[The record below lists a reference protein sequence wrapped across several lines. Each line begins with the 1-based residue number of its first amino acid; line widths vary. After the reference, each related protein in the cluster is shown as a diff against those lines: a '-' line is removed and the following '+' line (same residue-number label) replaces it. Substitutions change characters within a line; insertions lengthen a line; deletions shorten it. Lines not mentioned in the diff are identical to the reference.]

1 MSDPDRKVRGLTAP
15 LFIFLYL
22 PSGLTQGFVT
32 VTLSYILANRDVS
45 VAAIAGLVSLN
56 LLPWTWKF
64 LVGPV
69 LDMTLSSVRW
79 FMICIGVTA
88 AIFVALA
95 FAPLDAA
102 GMPLLSVL
110 SLALGAAG
118 SASGSSA
125 TAAMALTTPNEHRGS
140 VAAWQQAG
148 ALGGVGLGGGVGLW
162 LAVHAGG
169 PRVAALTLAA
179 VCLLCALPMLRMQVP
194 AREPG
199 IAPRTQARNI
209 GRSVWILLSTR
220 RGILVS
226 LIVVQPSCL
235 GAASNLFGAIA
246 GDWRASADLVAVVTG
261 MLGGLASVPGCI
273 FGGYLCDR
281 FPRRTFYI
289 FAALA
294 NAGGEVLMALE
305 IHPETPVSEWENPS
319 SPKMG
324 LRRGCIAK

>member
-1 MSDPDRKVRGLTAP
+1 MSDPDSKVRRLTPP

-140 VAAWQQAG
+140 VAAW
-148 ALGGVGLGGGVGLW
+148 
-162 LAVHAGG
+162 
-169 PRVAALTLAA
+169 
-179 VCLLCALPMLRMQVP
+179 
-194 AREPG
+194 
-199 IAPRTQARNI
+199 
-209 GRSVWILLSTR
+209 
-220 RGILVS
+220 
-226 LIVVQPSCL
+226 
-235 GAASNLFGAIA
+235 
-246 GDWRASADLVAVVTG
+246 
-261 MLGGLASVPGCI
+261 
-273 FGGYLCDR
+273 
-281 FPRRTFYI
+281 
-289 FAALA
+289 
-294 NAGGEVLMALE
+294 
-305 IHPETPVSEWENPS
+305 
-319 SPKMG
+319 
-324 LRRGCIAK
+324 